1 MWILSQKV
9 DSAGWMVAMT
19 LATLSNSVLV
29 AKGGDMS
36 WRIQEQKIV
45 SGH

>member
-1 MWILSQKV
+1 
-9 DSAGWMVAMT
+9 MT

-29 AKGGDMS
+29 EKGGDTS